1 MASERKKMT
10 TEDILKAIQN
20 GQVNEKWKHSEK
32 KRVLQA
38 LAESGYQPDYFI
50 HHKDPDI
57 RRSVLVEHLDYAKYL
72 LNDPANQLFTLCV
85 LWGNPYPPIESLEAA
100 LKLDENVLEG
110 FDTDAAQLK
119 LKALKRT
126 PTIIEHTMTRYQLY
140 KNNNP
145 MWTNGLSAVFASAML
160 YDKYNS
166 EEDFDRKLAFL
177 FEEHR
182 PALKIIDTNIHKW

>member
-110 FDTDAAQLK
+110 FDTDA
-119 LKALKRT
+119 
-126 PTIIEHTMTRYQLY
+126 TR
-140 KNNNP
+140 
-145 MWTNGLSAVFASAML
+145 LSL
-160 YDKYNS
+160 N
-166 EEDFDRKLAFL
+166 
-177 FEEHR
+177 
-182 PALKIIDTNIHKW
+182 